1 LIGKLLVLALLG
13 GFHSLSLGG
22 KSTIDGLPTLPY
34 VLDSRVDYRLCG
46 EAPRDSNNVIVR
58 SSSVLAAYKRL
69 HPCPVTGSSTGACK
83 GWAVDHIIPLASGGC
98 DSVINMAWM
107 PVQIKSC
114 KADWCKDRWERTYYG
129 KPGEAHG
136 IVDAIE

>member
-46 EAPRDSNNVIVR
+46 AVSRDSNNVIVR

-83 GWAVDHIIPLASGGC
+83 GWAVDHIIPLA
-98 DSVINMAWM
+98 
-107 PVQIKSC
+107 
-114 KADWCKDRWERTYYG
+114 G
-129 KPGEAHG
+129 KYVCGLHVPGNLQYLTISENASKG
-136 IVDAIE
+136 NRYEPGFIEKLDAVRKVLSL